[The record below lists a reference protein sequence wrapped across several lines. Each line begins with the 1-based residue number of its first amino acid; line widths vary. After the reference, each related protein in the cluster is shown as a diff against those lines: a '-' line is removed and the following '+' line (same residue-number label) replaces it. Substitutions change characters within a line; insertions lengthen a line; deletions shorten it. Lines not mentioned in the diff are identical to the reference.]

1 MSSASRIAAWSL
13 TLTIA
18 SMLDACVSIAVP
30 PPSEELRQSMRGMEV
45 EVVHAPPADEPKAP
59 VAGTGDGAAATA
71 GRWAG
76 TALVGGATA
85 CVTPDVLFCMFGLAL
100 GVVVAP
106 VAAVVGAVVGGVKA
120 HGHSQE
126 EVATAETRLRDAVAA
141 LDPVQGLED
150 ALTAADSQL
159 GVRVTPASTEEPV
172 RLEITVLGYGL
183 VSEGRYEPDVSLV
196 LSVSGRVLRGEGGEE
211 LYWRVWS
218 YQGPERPYF
227 SLAGEAPA
235 AVRAM
240 AEEAYRA
247 TAERMLYDLFQ
258 GSVDEPVPN
267 KTRPVTTVA
276 AKYMRRNSELHEYEM
291 SEVLGGHTVLGD
303 AGRPTTAQKAVAET
317 PPPQGMEPPAPLL
330 RMPLRRMPGTSY

>member
-76 TALVGGATA
+76 AALAGGATGCYGGLGG
-85 CVTPDVLFCMFGLAL
+85 CVLGLAL

-141 LDPVQGLED
+141 LDPVQGLKD
-150 ALTAADSQL
+150 ALTVADPQL

-183 VSEGRYEPDVSLV
+183 VSEGRYEPEVSLV
-196 LSVSGRVLRGEGGEE
+196 MSVSGRVLRGEGGEE

-218 YQGPERPYF
+218 YRGPERPYF
-227 SLAGEAPA
+227 SLAGEASTS
-235 AVRAM
+235 VRAM

-267 KTRPVTTVA
+267 KTRPVATVA

-291 SEVLGGHTVLGD
+291 SEVLGGHTVLWD
-303 AGRPTTAQKAVAET
+303 AGRLATAQKAVAET